1 VKKQILVVIWLHVIS
16 WTCLAT
22 ASWGAQIS
30 PGKPPNLQ
38 LITTANIPTSFLTD
52 ETVYAD
58 QQQVYL
64 AGYNGR
70 LYVLDRSRPGY
81 PVRANLALSSK
92 ALRSVRGD
100 SANIYVTSDDGNLYV
115 IDKRSL
121 ESSHAVVSPRQTPVY
136 RLGLDSLYVGR
147 NIIVSTGMAE
157 MTADPHHVYLAS
169 LNAEPAFELNGQ
181 NSSVSARYA
190 GPTLG
195 TTSVYTQDAQL
206 LGTLENPTDL
216 LGRPSAVN
224 LLSDGIDL
232 YVTIPGCCGPGIAI
246 YDVRTLSF
254 KEEIQLPYTNVVA
267 VSGSW
272 LVAGTESGT
281 VDIFDLGNAF
291 QGPAASINLREITG
305 HTGPEDIEVRSVWVD
320 WSKRLVFAASSW
332 GNDTSRGPD
341 LPSFF
346 VLSF

>member
-1 VKKQILVVIWLHVIS
+1 MWLQVIGWI
-16 WTCLAT
+16 CLAT
-22 ASWGAQIS
+22 ASSGAQIAY
-30 PGKPPNLQ
+30 GKPPNFR
-38 LITTANIPTSFLTD
+38 LIAAVNIPTSFLTD

-70 LYVLDRSRPGY
+70 LYVLDRSRRGY
-81 PVRANLALSSK
+81 PVRANLALSSRP
-92 ALRSVRGD
+92 LRSVRSD

-115 IDKRSL
+115 IDKRKL
-121 ESSHAVVSPRQTPVY
+121 ETSHASVYPTPIY

-147 NIIVSTGMAE
+147 DIIVSTGLAE
-157 MTADPHHVYLAS
+157 MTADQRHVYVAS
-169 LNAEPAFELNGQ
+169 LNDEPAFELRGQ
-181 NSSVSARYA
+181 NSAVAATYA
-190 GPTLG
+190 GSRLG
-195 TTSVYTQDAQL
+195 TTSVYDQDAQL
-206 LGTLENPTDL
+206 LGTVVNPTDL
-216 LGRPSAVN
+216 SGRPSAVN
-224 LLSDGIDL
+224 LFSDGNDL

-246 YDVRTLSF
+246 YDALTLSF
-254 KEEIQLPYTNVVA
+254 KEEIPLPYTNVVS

-281 VDIFDLGNAF
+281 VDIFDLGDAF
-291 QGPAASINLREITG
+291 QGPVASINLREVTG
-305 HTGPEDIEVRSVWVD
+305 HTGPEDIEIRSIWVD